1 MQNRE
6 SAIIQGARDSSSSQA
21 VAQMQNLLGM
31 VLLLPLLTYASS
43 SPFSSPTES
52 DYTSTEPSNLQKTL
66 KARIATLAC
75 SGVSMIAC
83 LVALCW
89 FRRMEKQFRHRSVC
103 RTVRNQPLIGRHRL
117 IVLLFY
123 GDLVRATWY
132 FVFTSVSLGRG
143 TVKSASAFCQSSGFL
158 MQYGETTCGE

>member
-1 MQNRE
+1 
-6 SAIIQGARDSSSSQA
+6 
-21 VAQMQNLLGM
+21 MQNLLGM
-31 VLLLPLLTYASS
+31 VLLLPLLPYACS
-43 SPFSSPTES
+43 SPLSSHIES

-75 SGVSMIAC
+75 SSVSVIAS

-103 RTVRNQPLIGRHRL
+103 RLVGNQPLIREHRL
-117 IVLLFY
+117 IVLLLY

-132 FVFTSVSLGRG
+132 LIFTSVSLGRG
-143 TVKSASAFCQSSGFL
+143 TVKSASSFCQSSGFL
-158 MQYGETTCGE
+158 MQYGETTSGE